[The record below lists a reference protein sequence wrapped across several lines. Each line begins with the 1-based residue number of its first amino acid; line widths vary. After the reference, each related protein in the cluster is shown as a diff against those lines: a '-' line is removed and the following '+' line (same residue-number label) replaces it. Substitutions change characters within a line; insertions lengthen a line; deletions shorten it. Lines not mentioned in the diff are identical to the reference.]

1 MMNSVRGKHSSP
13 GIYFKETELTYS
25 AKSLGITT
33 LGLAGETLKGP
44 AFEPITI
51 SDWGEFQYYFGG
63 TSTKKFKDSQ
73 YPKYELPFIAK
84 SYLTESKQL
93 EVVRVLGL
101 SGYNAG
107 PAWIVTG
114 TDDEE
119 EKKYVIAVIRSKG
132 HYEKYFNGYMFDQ
145 CTGSPQYDFLLYDA
159 KCVEIECYKDLTWEL
174 NCNIGSAITE
184 DEECTQD
191 NPLWNVSSN
200 NLGRFVLKVTKND
213 DSVVRYAVSLNS
225 GAKDYIYDVLGK
237 DNESGSSPLFV
248 EELYDVALSQYIA
261 AGKIT
266 KITSELTILDEVIN
280 QPVCDP
286 VLDFLTIPNEDLR
299 RSNLEQTFV
308 FDERFLDPTGATVYD
323 ITGTSIE
330 QLDIV
335 QGGVYQVRYT
345 RAQNA
350 DGVTI
355 GYYYAPYKVKSG
367 STEVHVVLEPNTED
381 LTNDSGCTLANNPD
395 ECLTRKAIYINAY
408 GRYFEMIEATG
419 ETVQNPIVP
428 VQIDM
433 NNYKERF
440 RPAETP
446 WFVSQV
452 LGNGDTF
459 DVKRLFKFIT
469 ISDGN
474 TANKQVK
481 ISIEK
486 IRPDDGTFSV
496 VIRDYNDSDLQQNVL
511 ERFNNCTMDPASST
525 YIGKKIGTAN
535 GEYII
540 KSKYVS
546 LVINDDDTIK
556 NLVPCGNLGYPIRNW
571 GEGLEMMPYM
581 YNTQY
586 YDDIRVRKQYFG
598 MSDILGVDI
607 DMLNYKGVAAY
618 KDREYS
624 VNGYTNGFHL
634 DTRANLDESGL
645 SGVTVTVD
653 QEDGYIFDTVT
664 PNASVGVPVIDTEEL
679 MYGTVFEDVNARKFT
694 VYPYGGYDGWDI
706 YRGARTTGDE
716 FKSNKYKGVWE
727 YGEGKNFTKVF
738 DTTGLNLEGINAIS
752 SDYYAFLAGYRQFA
766 NPEAVDINL
775 FATPGIDLFNNILLT
790 EEAMNVIED
799 DEDGRKG
806 DALYIVT
813 TPDKPF
819 GASDAEDD
827 MYTADDIV
835 DLLEDT
841 NVDTSY
847 AATYFPWIKY
857 FDSDSGTYINLPP
870 TKDVM
875 RNFAFTDNTAAP
887 WFASAGIN
895 RGPVNCV
902 KAHKF
907 TKQTEEDTLYDG
919 RVNVIKTFASD
930 GVKVWGNKTLSTTEG
945 PLNRIN
951 VRRLMIRVKKLI
963 TQAARQ
969 LIFEQ
974 NDATLRKQFQSLVE
988 PILANVR
995 ANRGIT
1001 DYRLDIQQS
1010 IECEDEHE
1018 LSATIWIKPTPT
1030 LEYISINFNITAQCV
1045 TFDE

>member
-1 MMNSVRGKHSSP
+1 MINSVRGKHSSP
-13 GIYFKETELTYS
+13 GIYYKETEITYS

-44 AFEPITI
+44 AFEPIPI

-107 PAWIVTG
+107 PAWLVTASG
-114 TDDEE
+114 EDGKD
-119 EKKYVIAVIRSKG
+119 YVVAIIRSKG
-132 HYEKYFNGYMFDQ
+132 HYEKYFTGYQFNE
-145 CTGSPQYDFLLYDA
+145 CTGSPQYDYLLYDA
-159 KCVEIECYKDLTWEL
+159 KCVEIEPYKDLTWEL
-174 NCNIGSAITE
+174 NCNNGEA
-184 DEECTQD
+184 DAEEK
-191 NPLWNVSSN
+191 NWNVSSN
-200 NLGRFVLKVTKND
+200 NLGKFVLKVTKYD
-213 DSVVRYAVSLNS
+213 DTVIRYAVSLNYGS
-225 GAKDYIYDVLGK
+225 KDYIYDVLGK

-248 EELYDVALSQYIA
+248 EEVYDVALSQYIA
-261 AGKIT
+261 DGKIT
-266 KITSELTILDEVIN
+266 KINNKLTLVEQVLNKPI
-280 QPVCDP
+280 CDP

-299 RSNLEQTFV
+299 RNNLEQTFI
-308 FDERFLDPTGATVYD
+308 FDKRYLDASGVTVYKED
-323 ITGTSIE
+323 ENG
-330 QLDIV
+330 QLVKDEVV
-335 QGGVYQVRYT
+335 QGGVYQVRYSK
-345 RAQNA
+345 NEEI
-350 DGVTI
+350 G
-355 GYYYAPYKVKSG
+355 GYYYAPYMVIDGTGDTK
-367 STEVHVVLEPNTED
+367 THAVLEPNEPLPDNT
-381 LTNDSGCTLANNPD
+381 GCTSD
-395 ECLTRKAIYINAY
+395 EELSRKAIYINVY
-408 GRYFEMIEATG
+408 GKYFEMNDE
-419 ETVQNPIVP
+419 EEIVP

-440 RPAETP
+440 RPAVTP

-459 DVKRLFKFIT
+459 DVKRMFRFTT

-486 IRPDDGTFSV
+486 IRPDDGTFNV

-511 ERFNNCTMDPASST
+511 ERFNNCCMDPAASN
-525 YIGKKIGTAN
+525 YIGKKIGTTN
-535 GEYII
+535 GEYMV
-540 KSKYVS
+540 KSKYVTIE
-546 LVINDDDTIK
+546 INPDDTIK
-556 NLVPCGNLGYPIRNW
+556 NLVPCGNLGYPIRNY
-571 GEGLEMMPYM
+571 GEGIEMMNFK
-581 YNTQY
+581 YNTQFFA
-586 YDDIRVRKQYFG
+586 DIRTKKQYFG
-598 MSDILGVDI
+598 MSDIVGVDI
-607 DMLNYKGVAAY
+607 DMLTYKGVAAY
-618 KDREYS
+618 KAMEFPL
-624 VNGYTNGFHL
+624 NGYTNGFHL
-634 DTRANLDESGL
+634 DTRANLEESGL
-645 SGVTVTVD
+645 SGVTTTVD
-653 QEDGYIFDTVT
+653 QVEGFVFDTVS

-679 MYGTVFEDVNARKFT
+679 MYGTVFEDINARKFT
-694 VYPYGGYDGWDI
+694 VFFYGGYDGWDI

-727 YGEGKNFTKVF
+727 FGEGKNFTKVF
-738 DTTGLNLEGINAIS
+738 DTTGLELEGINAIS

-766 NPEAVDINL
+766 NPEAIDINL

-799 DEDGRKG
+799 DDDGRKG
-806 DALYIVT
+806 DALYIPTV
-813 TPDKPF
+813 PDKPF
-819 GASDAEDD
+819 GASDAEDE
-827 MYTADDIV
+827 MYTADDMV

-847 AATYFPWIKY
+847 AATFYPWVYY
-857 FDSDSGTYINLPP
+857 FDQDSGTYIYLPP

-887 WFASAGIN
+887 WFASAGIK
-895 RGPVNCV
+895 RGPVNCE
-902 KAHKF
+902 KAHHF
-907 TKQTEEDTLYDG
+907 TKQSEEDTLYDG
-919 RVNVIKTFASD
+919 RINVVKTFSSD
-930 GVKVWGNKTLSTTEG
+930 GVKIWGNKTLSTTEG

-963 TQAARQ
+963 TIAARQ

-988 PILANVR
+988 PILSNVR

-1010 IECEDEHE
+1010 VECEDEHE

-1030 LEYISINFNITAQCV
+1030 LEYISINFNITSPCV
-1045 TFDE
+1045 TCDE

>member
-1 MMNSVRGKHSSP
+1 MINSVRGKHSSP
-13 GIYFKETELTYS
+13 GIYYKETELTYS

-51 SDWGEFQYYFGG
+51 SDWSEFQYYFGG

-107 PAWIVTG
+107 PAWVVTASG
-114 TDDEE
+114 DDN
-119 EKKYVIAVIRSKG
+119 KKYIVAVLRSKG
-132 HYEKYFNGYMFDQ
+132 HYEKYFTGYMFNE
-145 CTGSPQYDFLLYDA
+145 CTGSPQYDYLLYDA
-159 KCVEIECYKDLTWEL
+159 KCVEIEEYKDLSW
-174 NCNIGSAITE
+174 NPDCWISSANTE
-184 DEECTQD
+184 GQG
-191 NPLWNVSSN
+191 WSVSSG

-213 DSVVRYAVSLNS
+213 GEEGKETVVRYAVSLNY
-225 GAKDYIYDVLGK
+225 GAKDYIYDVLGR
-237 DNESGSSPLFV
+237 DNETGTSPLFV
-248 EELYDVALSQYIA
+248 EEVYDVALAQYIA
-261 AGKIT
+261 DGKIN
-266 KITSELTILDEVIN
+266 KIDSGLTLIDEVIN
-280 QPVCDP
+280 QPICEP

-299 RSNLEQTFV
+299 RSNLEQTFI
-308 FDERFLDPTGATVYD
+308 FDDRFLDASGATVYD
-323 ITGTSIE
+323 NEDFEESGKTQAE
-330 QLDIV
+330 Q
-335 QGGVYQVRYT
+335 GHVYQVKYT
-345 RAQNA
+345 RAKN
-350 DGVTI
+350 I
-355 GYYYAPYKVKSG
+355 GYYYAPVKRLTESG
-367 STEVHVVLEPNTED
+367 ETEDVVLEYTAPDTGNTG
-381 LTNDSGCTLANNPD
+381 GCSLANTD
-395 ECLTRKAIYINAY
+395 DYLTRDAIFINAY
-408 GRYFEMIEATG
+408 GRYFEMNKDNE
-419 ETVQNPIVP
+419 VVP

-440 RPAETP
+440 RPAITP

-452 LGNGDTF
+452 LGNGDVY
-459 DVKRLFKFIT
+459 DVKKLFRFTT

-474 TANKQVK
+474 AANRQVK

-486 IRPDDGTFSV
+486 IRPDEGTFTV

-511 ERFNNCTMDPASST
+511 ERYNNCSMDPASSNF
-525 YIGKKIGTAN
+525 IGKKIGTTN
-535 GEYII
+535 GDFIV
-540 KSKYVS
+540 KSKYVT
-546 LVINDDDTIK
+546 VEVTDDDTTK
-556 NLVPCGNLGYPIRNW
+556 NLVPCGFLGYPIRTWDSELN
-571 GEGLEMMPYM
+571 MIPFK

-586 YDDIRVRKQYFG
+586 FDDIRVRKQYFG
-598 MSDILGVDI
+598 MSDIVGVDI
-607 DMLNYKGVAAY
+607 DMLTYKGRAAY
-618 KDREYS
+618 KDEPLPD
-624 VNGYTNGFHL
+624 NGYTNGFHL
-634 DTRANLDESGL
+634 DTRANLTD
-645 SGVTVTVD
+645 SGVDVDITVD
-653 QEDGYIFDTVT
+653 QVTGYTFDTVT
-664 PNASVGVPVIDTEEL
+664 PNASVGVPVMDNEEL
-679 MYGTVFEDVNARKFT
+679 MYGTVYEDINARKFT
-694 VYPYGGYDGWDI
+694 VFFYGGYDGWDI

-716 FKSNKYKGVWE
+716 FKSNKYKGVFDF
-727 YGEGKNFTKVF
+727 GENRNFTKNF
-738 DTTGLNLEGINAIS
+738 DTTGLALEGINAIS
-752 SDYYAFLAGYRQFA
+752 TDYYAFLAGYRQFA

-775 FATPGIDLFNNILLT
+775 FATPGIDIFNNILLT
-790 EEAMNVIED
+790 EDAMNVIED

-806 DALYIVT
+806 DALYVIT

-819 GASDAEDD
+819 GASDAEDE

-841 NVDTSY
+841 NVDSSY
-847 AATYFPWIKY
+847 AATYFPWVKY
-857 FDSDSGTYINLPP
+857 FDSDSGSYINLPA

-895 RGPVNCV
+895 RGSVNCV
-902 KAHKF
+902 KAHHF

-1010 IECEDEHE
+1010 VECEDEHE

>member
-1 MMNSVRGKHSSP
+1 MINSVRGKHSSP
-13 GIYFKETELTYS
+13 GIYYKETEIVYS

-51 SDWGEFQYYFGG
+51 QDWGEFQYYFGG

-107 PAWIVTG
+107 PAWIVTASNSEG
-114 TDDEE
+114 D
-119 EKKYVIAVIRSKG
+119 KNYVVAILRSKG
-132 HYEKYFNGYMFDQ
+132 HYEKYFSGYKFNE
-145 CTGSPQYDFLLYDA
+145 CAGSPQYDYLLYDA
-159 KCVEIECYKDLTWEL
+159 KCVEIEEYKDLTWGL
-174 NCNIGSAITE
+174 DCVAGTGTTE
-184 DEECTQD
+184 
-191 NPLWNVSSN
+191 NGGWAVSSN
-200 NLGRFVLKVTKND
+200 NLGKFVLKVTKWD
-213 DSVVRYAVSLNS
+213 DTVVRYAVSLNY

-261 AGKIT
+261 DGKIN
-266 KITSELTILDEVIN
+266 KINDKLTLVDQVLNVPICE
-280 QPVCDP
+280 P

-299 RSNLEQTFV
+299 RSNLEQTFI
-308 FDERFLDPTGATVYD
+308 FDETYLDATGVTVFEETE
-323 ITGTSIE
+323 TGLTETSVE
-330 QLDIV
+330 
-335 QGGVYQVRYT
+335 QGGVYQVRYSKNT
-345 RAQNA
+345 EV
-350 DGVTI
+350 G
-355 GYYYAPYKVKSG
+355 GYYYAPYMVEVESGDTTVKVHAKL
-367 STEVHVVLEPNTED
+367 EV
-381 LTNDSGCTLANNPD
+381 NDPIPENDGRIS
-395 ECLTRKAIYINAY
+395 EEELTRKAIYINAY
-408 GRYFEMIEATG
+408 GRFFEMIEDTG
-419 ETVQNPIVP
+419 STVQNPIVP

-440 RPAETP
+440 RPAVTP

-452 LGNGDTF
+452 LGNGDIF
-459 DVKRLFKFIT
+459 DVKRLFRFTT

-486 IRPDDGTFSV
+486 IRPDEGTFNV
-496 VIRDYNDSDLQQNVL
+496 VIRDYNDSDLQLNVL
-511 ERFNNCTMDPASST
+511 EKFNNCCMDPAASN
-525 YIGKKIGTAN
+525 YIGKKIGTTN
-535 GEYII
+535 GEYIV
-540 KSKYVS
+540 KSKYVT
-546 LVINDDDTIK
+546 VEINPDDTIK
-556 NLVPCGNLGYPIRNW
+556 NLVPCGNLGYPIRNYDND
-571 GEGLEMMPYM
+571 LEMIPFK

-586 YDDIRVRKQYFG
+586 FQDIRVRKQYFG
-598 MSDILGVDI
+598 MSDIVGVDI
-607 DMLNYKGVAAY
+607 DMLTYKGVAAY
-618 KDREYS
+618 KGQEFP

-634 DTRANLDESGL
+634 DTRANLEESGL
-645 SGVTVTVD
+645 DNTGVTVD
-653 QEDGYIFDTVT
+653 QVSGYVFDTVT

-679 MYGTVFEDVNARKFT
+679 MYGTVFEDINARKFT
-694 VYPYGGYDGWDI
+694 VYFYGGYDGWDI

-716 FKSNKYKGVWE
+716 FKSSKYKGVWE
-727 YGEGKNFTKVF
+727 YGEGKNFTKNF
-738 DTTGLNLEGINAIS
+738 DTTGLELEGINAIS

-806 DALYIVT
+806 DALYIIT

-819 GASDAEDD
+819 GASDAEDE

-841 NVDTSY
+841 NVDSSY
-847 AATYFPWIKY
+847 AATYFPWVKY
-857 FDSDSGTYINLPP
+857 FDSDSGTYINLPV

-895 RGPVNCV
+895 RGSVNCV
-902 KAHKF
+902 KAHHF

-919 RVNVIKTFASD
+919 RVNVVKTFASD
-930 GVKVWGNKTLSTTEG
+930 GVKIWGNKTLSTTEG

-988 PILANVR
+988 PILSNVR

-1001 DYRLDIQQS
+1001 DYRLDIQQD

-1030 LEYISINFNITAQCV
+1030 LEYISINFNITSQCV

>member
-1 MMNSVRGKHSSP
+1 MINSVRGKHSSP
-13 GIYFKETELTYS
+13 GIYFKETEFTYS

-51 SDWGEFQYYFGG
+51 TDWSEFQYYFGG

-114 TDDEE
+114 SKDGDGD
-119 EKKYVIAVIRSKG
+119 KYVLAVIRSKG
-132 HYEKYFNGYMFDQ
+132 HYEKYYTGYSFNS
-145 CTGSPQYDFLLYDA
+145 CTGSSKYDYLVYDA
-159 KCVEIECYKDLTWEL
+159 KCVEIECYKDLTWDL
-174 NCNIGSAITE
+174 DCGAGNAGGDCP
-184 DEECTQD
+184 DD
-191 NPLWNVSSN
+191 WNKVTSN
-200 NLGRFVLKVTKND
+200 NLGRFVLKVTKQD
-213 DSVVRYAVSLNS
+213 DSVVRYAVSFNY
-225 GAKDYIYDVLGK
+225 GAKDYIYDVLGS
-237 DNESGSSPLFV
+237 DNESGSSPLFI
-248 EELYDVALSQYIA
+248 EEFYDVALSQYIA

-266 KITSELTILDEVIN
+266 QIDEKLTLVDQVVN
-280 QPVCDP
+280 QPICDP

-299 RSNLEQTFV
+299 RSNLEQTFI
-308 FDERFLDPTGATVYD
+308 FDENKFVETGFTAYEISGAT
-323 ITGTSIE
+323 ITEKES
-330 QLDIV
+330 V

-345 RAQNA
+345 RAQNE
-350 DGVTI
+350 DGVMI
-355 GYYYAPYKVKSG
+355 GYHYEPYMIKVYDEASSAYTEEHAVLKANTA
-367 STEVHVVLEPNTED
+367 STEDT
-381 LTNDSGCTLANNPD
+381 SGCTQ
-395 ECLTRKAIYINAY
+395 EGLTRQAIYINAY
-408 GRYFEMIEATG
+408 GRYFEMTEEDGPIE
-419 ETVQNPIVP
+419 P

-440 RPAETP
+440 RPAMTP
-446 WFVSQV
+446 WFISQV

-459 DVKRLFKFIT
+459 DVKRLFRFIT

-474 TANKQVK
+474 AANRQVK

-486 IRPDDGTFSV
+486 IRPDEGTFTV

-511 ERFNNCTMDPASST
+511 ERYNNCTMDPASSS

-535 GEYII
+535 GEYVI

-546 LVINDDDTIK
+546 LEINDDDTIK
-556 NLVPCGNLGYPIRNW
+556 NLVPCGNLGYPVRNW
-571 GEGLEMMPYM
+571 GDGLKMMPYM
-581 YNTQY
+581 YNIQY
-586 YDDIRVRKQYFG
+586 NEDIRVRKQYFG

-607 DMLNYKGVAAY
+607 DMLSYKGVAAY
-618 KDREYS
+618 KAREYA

-653 QEDGYIFDTVT
+653 QEDGYIFDTVS

-679 MYGTVFEDVNARKFT
+679 MYGTVYEDINARKFT
-694 VYPYGGYDGWDI
+694 VYPFGGYDGWDI

-716 FKSNKYKGVWE
+716 FKSNKYKGEWE
-727 YGEGKNFTKVF
+727 YGESRNFTKVF
-738 DTTGLNLEGINAIS
+738 DNTGLALDGINAIS

-790 EEAMNVIED
+790 EDAMNVIED
-799 DEDGRKG
+799 DDDGRKG

-819 GASDAEDD
+819 GASDAEDE

-847 AATYFPWIKY
+847 AATYFPWVKY
-857 FDSDSGTYINLPP
+857 FDSDSGTYINLPA

-887 WFASAGIN
+887 WFAAAGIN

-963 TQAARQ
+963 TQVARQ

-1010 IECEDEHE
+1010 VECEDEHE

>member
-1 MMNSVRGKHSSP
+1 MINSVRGKHSSP
-13 GIYFKETELTYS
+13 GIYYKETEITYS

-107 PAWIVTG
+107 PAWVVTATG
-114 TDDEE
+114 VKTG
-119 EKKYVIAVIRSKG
+119 KKYPVAVIRSKG
-132 HYEKYFNGYMFDQ
+132 HYEKYFTGYLFDQ
-145 CTGSPQYDFLLYDA
+145 CTGSPQYDYLVYDA
-159 KCVEIECYKDLTWEL
+159 RCVSIDCYRDLTWEL
-174 NCNIGSAITE
+174 DCNTGTPGGAN
-184 DEECTQD
+184 ECTAD
-191 NPLWNVSSN
+191 SPAWNVSSN
-200 NLGRFVLKVTKND
+200 NLGKFVLNVTKHD
-213 DSVVRYAVSLNS
+213 GSVIRYAVSLNY
-225 GAKDYIYDVLGK
+225 GAKDYIYDVLGR
-237 DNESGSSPLFV
+237 DNESGTSPLFV
-248 EELYDVALSQYIA
+248 EEVYDVALAQLIA
-261 AGKIT
+261 DGEIT
-266 KITSELTILDEVIN
+266 KLDNQLILLDEVVN
-280 QPVCDP
+280 QPICDP

-299 RSNLEQTFV
+299 RSNLEQTFI
-308 FDERFLDPTGATVYD
+308 FDERYLDATGVTVYD
-323 ITGTSIE
+323 NEDWENPSAAT
-330 QLDIV
+330 
-335 QGGVYQVRYT
+335 QGHVYQVKYT
-345 RAQNA
+345 RARTESGA
-350 DGVTI
+350 TI
-355 GYYYAPYKVKSG
+355 GYYYAPYKAKKTVDS
-367 STEVHVVLEPNTED
+367 EAEPVVLEYEPVESVDT
-381 LTNDSGCTLANNPD
+381 DSGCSLINYD
-395 ECLTRKAIYINAY
+395 EYLKRQAIYINAY
-408 GRYFEMIEATG
+408 GRYFEMLEDGSIE
-419 ETVQNPIVP
+419 P
-428 VQIDM
+428 VQSDM

-440 RPAETP
+440 RPAVTP

-459 DVKRLFKFIT
+459 DVKKLFRFTT

-474 TANKQVK
+474 TANRQVK
-481 ISIEK
+481 VSIEK
-486 IRPDDGTFSV
+486 IRPDEGTFNV

-511 ERFNNCTMDPASST
+511 ERFNNCCMDPAAANF
-525 YIGKKIGTAN
+525 IGKKIGTTN
-535 GEYII
+535 GDFIV
-540 KSKYVS
+540 KSKYVT
-546 LVINDDDTIK
+546 VEVTDDDTTKSLI
-556 NLVPCGNLGYPIRNW
+556 PAGFLGYPTRTW
-571 GEGLEMMPYM
+571 DKESGLEMMPFK
-581 YNTQY
+581 YNTEY
-586 YDDIRVRKQYFG
+586 HDDIRVRKQYFG
-598 MSDILGVDI
+598 MSDIVGVDI
-607 DMLNYKGVAAY
+607 DCLTYKGVAAY
-618 KDREYS
+618 KDQAWPS
-624 VNGYTNGFHL
+624 NGYTNGFHL
-634 DTRANLDESGL
+634 DTRAHLEVDGEL
-645 SGVTVTVD
+645 MVITVD
-653 QEDGYIFDTVT
+653 QDPNYVFDTVS
-664 PNASVGVPVIDTEEL
+664 PNASVGVPRIDTEEL
-679 MYGTVFEDVNARKFT
+679 MYDTVYQDINARKFT
-694 VYPYGGYDGWDI
+694 VFFYGGFDGWDI

-716 FKSNKYKGVWE
+716 FKSNKYKGVFDF
-727 YGEGKNFTKVF
+727 GENRNFTKNF
-738 DTTGLNLEGINAIS
+738 DTTGLALDGVNAIS
-752 SDYYAFLAGYRQFA
+752 TDYYAFLAGYRQFA

-775 FATPGIDLFNNILLT
+775 FATPGIDIFNNILLT
-790 EEAMNVIED
+790 EDAMNVIED

-806 DALYIVT
+806 DALYIIT

-819 GASDAEDD
+819 GASDAEDE

-841 NVDTSY
+841 NVDSSY
-847 AATYFPWIKY
+847 AATYFPWVKY
-857 FDSDSGTYINLPP
+857 FDSDSGSYINLPP

-988 PILANVR
+988 PILSNVR

-1001 DYRLDIQQS
+1001 DYRLDVQQS

>member
-1 MMNSVRGKHSSP
+1 MINSVRGKHSSP

-33 LGLAGETLKGP
+33 LGVAGETLKGP

-51 SDWGEFQYYFGG
+51 SDWSEFQYYFGG

-107 PAWIVTG
+107 PAWLVTA
-114 TDDEE
+114 DDEIDSG
-119 EKKYVIAVIRSKG
+119 KTYVVAVIRSKG
-132 HYEKYFNGYMFDQ
+132 HYEKYFTGYQFDS
-145 CTGSPQYDFLLYDA
+145 CTGSPQYDYLVYDA
-159 KCVEIECYKDLTWEL
+159 KCVTIDCYKDLNW
-174 NCNIGSAITE
+174 NYGCYDASAST
-184 DEECTQD
+184 ECTEESY
-191 NPLWNVSSN
+191 NVSPN
-200 NLGRFVLKVTKND
+200 NLGKFVLNVTKND
-213 DSVVRYAVSLNS
+213 AEETEVRYAVSLNYGS
-225 GAKDYIYDVLGK
+225 KDYIYDVLGS

-248 EELYDVALSQYIA
+248 EEVYDVALTQLIESGRI
-261 AGKIT
+261 K
-266 KITSELTILDEVIN
+266 KLNSKLLLMDKVIN
-280 QPVCDP
+280 KPICDP
-286 VLDFLTIPNEDLR
+286 VLDFLTIPNADLR
-299 RSNLEQTFV
+299 RSNIEQTYI
-308 FDERFLDPTGATVYD
+308 FDETRFESTGATAY
-323 ITGTSIE
+323 TFSAGE
-330 QLDIV
+330 AEAHELEN
-335 QGGVYQVRYT
+335 GHVYQVRYS
-345 RAQNA
+345 NA
-350 DGVTI
+350 LGFHYVPYTI
-355 GYYYAPYKVKSG
+355 KGEDDVEK
-367 STEVHVVLEPNTED
+367 EVVLESATTEAAS
-381 LTNDSGCTLANNPD
+381 TASCTTANSD
-395 ECLTRKAIYINAY
+395 EVLERDAIYINAY
-408 GRYFEMIEATG
+408 GRFFEMTRSGRIM
-419 ETVQNPIVP
+419 P
-428 VQIDM
+428 VTIDM

-440 RPAETP
+440 RPAVTP

-452 LGNGDTF
+452 LGNGDTY
-459 DVKRLFKFIT
+459 DIKRLFRFTT

-486 IRPDDGTFSV
+486 IRPEDGTFNV

-511 ERFNNCTMDPASST
+511 ERFNNCSMDPAAST
-525 YIGKKIGTAN
+525 YIGKKIGTTN
-535 GEYII
+535 GDYII

-546 LVINDDDTIK
+546 VEVTEDDTTK
-556 NLVPCGNLGYPIRNW
+556 NLVPCGNLGYPIRVF
-571 GEGLEMMPYM
+571 GETPDGKKLEMAPFK
-581 YNTQY
+581 YNTEY
-586 YDDIRVRKQYFG
+586 FNDIRVRKQYFG
-598 MSDILGVDI
+598 MSDIIGVDL

-618 KDREYS
+618 NTVELPE
-624 VNGYTNGFHL
+624 NGFTNGFHL
-634 DTRANLDESGL
+634 DTRANLSESGL
-645 SGVTVTVD
+645 EPEQYMVTVD
-653 QEDGYIFDTVT
+653 QMTGYTFDTVT
-664 PNASVGVPVIDTEEL
+664 PNASVGAPVIGTEEE
-679 MYGTVFEDVNARKFT
+679 MYNTIFEDINTRKFT
-694 VYPYGGYDGWDI
+694 VFCYGGYDGWDI

-716 FKSNKYKGVWE
+716 FKFNKYKGNWSF
-727 YGEGKNFTKVF
+727 GEGTNFTKNF
-738 DTTGLNLEGINAIS
+738 DTTGLALDGINAIS

-790 EEAMNVIED
+790 EEAMNIIED
-799 DEDGRKG
+799 DDDGRKG
-806 DALYIVT
+806 DALYVIT

-835 DLLEDT
+835 DILEDT
-841 NVDTSY
+841 NVDSSY
-847 AATYFPWIKY
+847 AATYFPWVKY
-857 FDSDSGTYINLPP
+857 FDADSGTYINLPP

>member
-1 MMNSVRGKHSSP
+1 MINSVRGKHSSP
-13 GIYFKETELTYS
+13 GIYYKETEITYS

-44 AFEPITI
+44 AFEPISI

-107 PAWIVTG
+107 PAWVVTG
-114 TDDEE
+114 SNGKGGD
-119 EKKYVIAVIRSKG
+119 KYVIAVLRSKG
-132 HYEKYFNGYMFDQ
+132 HYEKYYTGYQFDE
-145 CTGSPQYDFLLYDA
+145 CSGSPEYDYLVYDA
-159 KCVEIECYKDLTWEL
+159 KCVELEPYKDLKWGL
-174 NCNIGSAITE
+174 GCDSGSASGTPVGWE
-184 DEECTQD
+184 
-191 NPLWNVSSN
+191 VSPN
-200 NLGRFVLKVTKND
+200 NLGSFVVSVKKND
-213 DSVVRYAVSLNS
+213 ADETTVKYAVSLNPGS
-225 GAKDYIYDVLGK
+225 KDYIYDVLGS
-237 DNESGSSPLFV
+237 DNENGSSPLFV
-248 EELYDVALSQYIA
+248 EEVYDVALSQAIID
-261 AGKIT
+261 GTIT
-266 KITSELTILDEVIN
+266 QIDSDIMVFSKVVN
-280 QPVCDP
+280 QPICDP
-286 VLDFLTIPNEDLR
+286 VLDFLTIPNADLR
-299 RSNLEQTFV
+299 RSNLEQTFI
-308 FDERFLDPTGATVYD
+308 FDKTKFVDSGFTAYTENGETASPKN
-323 ITGTSIE
+323 
-330 QLDIV
+330 
-335 QGGVYQVRYT
+335 GGVYQVKYS
-345 RAQNA
+345 A
-350 DGVTI
+350 DKKYHYVEYCNENGEHYVLNPSDT
-355 GYYYAPYKVKSG
+355 G
-367 STEVHVVLEPNTED
+367 STEGD
-381 LTNDSGCTLANNPD
+381 DGCYITGA
-395 ECLTRKAIYINAY
+395 TRDAIFINAY
-408 GRYFEMIEATG
+408 GRFFEMINE
-419 ETVQNPIVP
+419 EIQP
-428 VQIDM
+428 VRVDM

-440 RPAETP
+440 RSAITP
-446 WFVSQV
+446 WVVSQV
-452 LGNGDTF
+452 LGNGENF
-459 DVKRLFKFIT
+459 DVKRLFRFVT

-474 TANKQVK
+474 AANRQVK

-486 IRPDDGTFSV
+486 IRPDDGTFNV
-496 VIRDYNDSDLQQNVL
+496 VIRDYFDSDLNQNVL
-511 ERFNNCTMDPASST
+511 ERFNNCTMNPDTPGF
-525 YIGKKIGTAN
+525 IGKKIGTTN
-535 GEYII
+535 GEYIV

-546 LVINDDDTIK
+546 VEVTDDYMSR
-556 NLVPCGNLGYPIRNW
+556 NLVPAGFLGYPIRSW
-571 GEGLEMMPYM
+571 GDEVKMIPFK

-586 YDDIRVRKQYFG
+586 FNDIRVRKQYFG
-598 MSDILGVDI
+598 MSDITGVDV
-607 DMLNYKGVAAY
+607 DMLTYKGVSAY
-618 KDREYS
+618 VTPELPEF
-624 VNGYTNGFHL
+624 GFTNGFHL
-634 DTRANLDESGL
+634 DTRANLKESGM

-653 QEDGYIFDTVT
+653 QMTGYTFDTVS
-664 PNASVGVPVIDTEEL
+664 PNASNGVPVIDTEEL
-679 MYGTVFEDVNARKFT
+679 MYDTVFEDINARKFT
-694 VYPYGGYDGWDI
+694 LYPYGGFDGWDI

-716 FKSNKYKGVWE
+716 FKANKYKGLLTF
-727 YGEGKNFTKVF
+727 GEGANFTKNF
-738 DTTGLNLEGINAIS
+738 DGTGLELDGINAIS

-790 EEAMNVIED
+790 EDAMNVIED

-806 DALYIVT
+806 DALYIPT
-813 TPDKPF
+813 IPDKPF
-819 GASDAEDD
+819 GASDAEED

-835 DLLEDT
+835 DILEDT
-841 NVDTSY
+841 NVDSSY
-847 AATYFPWIKY
+847 AASYFPWVKY
-857 FDSDSGTYINLPP
+857 YDTDSGTYINLPA

-895 RGPVNCV
+895 RGGVNCV

-919 RVNVIKTFASD
+919 RVNVIKTFAAD

-963 TQAARQ
+963 TKAARQ

-988 PILANVR
+988 PILSDVR

-1010 IECEDEHE
+1010 VECEDEHE

>member
-1 MMNSVRGKHSSP
+1 MINSVRGKHSSP
-13 GIYFKETELTYS
+13 GIYYKETELVYS

-51 SDWGEFQYYFGG
+51 SDWSEFQYYFGG

-84 SYLTESKQL
+84 AYLSESKQL

-107 PAWIVTG
+107 PAWVITG
-114 TDDEE
+114 EGEDPD
-119 EKKYVIAVIRSKG
+119 KKYVVAVLRSKG
-132 HYEKYFNGYMFDQ
+132 HYEKYFTGYMFNS
-145 CTGSPQYDFLLYDA
+145 CTGSPQYDYLLYDA

-174 NCNIGSAITE
+174 DCNAGNTSGECRE
-184 DEECTQD
+184 DS
-191 NPLWNVSSN
+191 WNVTPN
-200 NLGRFVLKVTKND
+200 NLGRFVLKVTKQD
-213 DSVVRYAVSLNS
+213 DSVVRYAVSLNYGS
-225 GAKDYIYDVLGK
+225 KDYIYDVLGK

-248 EELYDVALSQYIA
+248 EEVYDVALSQYIA
-261 AGKIT
+261 EGKIT
-266 KITSELTILDEVIN
+266 KISDELTLVDQVMN
-280 QPVCDP
+280 QPICDP
-286 VLDFLTIPNEDLR
+286 VLDFLTIPNEDLK
-299 RSNLEQTFV
+299 RSNLEQTFI
-308 FDERFLDPTGATVYD
+308 FDERFLDPTGATAYVFS
-323 ITGTSIE
+323 GTEVSE
-330 QLDIV
+330 AEIV
-335 QGGVYQVRYT
+335 NGGVYQVRYT
-345 RAQNA
+345 KAQNA
-350 DGVTI
+350 DGAVI
-355 GYYYAPYKVKSG
+355 GYYYAPYMVETTDESG
-367 STEVHVVLEPNTED
+367 ETKEEQAILTPNTEPVSD
-381 LTNDSGCTLANNPD
+381 PSGCTQEGLK
-395 ECLTRKAIYINAY
+395 RKAIYINAY
-408 GRYFEMIEATG
+408 GRYFEMNDDNE
-419 ETVQNPIVP
+419 VVP
-428 VQIDM
+428 VQLDM

-440 RPAETP
+440 RPAVTP
-446 WFVSQV
+446 WLVSQV

-459 DVKRLFKFIT
+459 NVKRMFRFIT

-486 IRPDDGTFSV
+486 IRPDDGTFTV

-511 ERFNNCTMDPASST
+511 ERYNNCSMDPAASN

-546 LVINDDDTIK
+546 LEINPDDTIK
-556 NLVPCGNLGYPIRNW
+556 NLVPCGFLGYPVRNW
-571 GEGLEMMPYM
+571 GDGLEMMAYK

-607 DMLNYKGVAAY
+607 DMLSYKGVAAY
-618 KDREYS
+618 KDKEYS
-624 VNGYTNGFHL
+624 LNGYTNGFHL

-653 QEDGYIFDTVT
+653 QEDGYVFDTVS
-664 PNASVGVPVIDTEEL
+664 PNASVGVPVIDTDEL

-694 VYPYGGYDGWDI
+694 VYPFGGYDGWDI

-716 FKSNKYKGVWE
+716 FKSNKYKGAWE
-727 YGEGKNFTKVF
+727 YGESRNFTKVF
-738 DTTGLNLEGINAIS
+738 DTTGLALDGINAIS

-790 EEAMNVIED
+790 EDAMNVIED

-819 GASDAEDD
+819 GASDAEDE

-847 AATYFPWIKY
+847 AATYFPWVKY

-907 TKQTEEDTLYDG
+907 TKQSEEDTLYDG

-1010 IECEDEHE
+1010 VECEDEHE

>member
-1 MMNSVRGKHSSP
+1 MINSVRGKHSSP

-63 TSTKKFKDSQ
+63 TSTKKFRDSQ

-107 PAWIVTG
+107 PAWVITASNSESAD
-114 TDDEE
+114 TH
-119 EKKYVIAVIRSKG
+119 YVVAVLRSKG
-132 HYEKYFNGYMFDQ
+132 HYEKYYNGYQFDE
-145 CTGSPQYDFLLYDA
+145 CTGSSKYDYLVYDA
-159 KCVEIECYKDLTWEL
+159 KCVKLEKYTDLSWGL
-174 NCNIGSAITE
+174 GCADGSASGTIG
-184 DEECTQD
+184 DFSIS
-191 NPLWNVSSN
+191 PN
-200 NLGRFVLKVTKND
+200 NLGRFVVVVTKND
-213 DSVVRYAVSLNS
+213 ETETELKYAVSLNPGS
-225 GAKDYIYDVLGK
+225 KDYIYDVLGS

-248 EELYDVALSQYIA
+248 EEVYDVALAQYINDM
-261 AGKIT
+261 KVNQI
-266 KITSELTILDEVIN
+266 DQEVKVFDKVVNSPI
-280 QPVCDP
+280 CDP
-286 VLDFLTIPNEDLR
+286 VLDFLTIPNADLR
-299 RSNLEQTFV
+299 RSNLEQTFI
-308 FDERFLDPTGATVYD
+308 FDEGQFPGSGFTAYTESGEEKDP
-323 ITGTSIE
+323 E
-330 QLDIV
+330 N
-335 QGGVYQVRYT
+335 GGVYQVKY
-345 RAQNA
+345 
-350 DGVTI
+350 DSVKK
-355 GYYYAPYKVKSG
+355 YYYTPYCDEDGKQY
-367 STEVHVVLEPNTED
+367 VLNHETGETID
-381 LTNDSGCTLANNPD
+381 TSGCTSDD
-395 ECLTRKAIYINAY
+395 ELTRKAIFINAY
-408 GRYFEMIEATG
+408 GRYFENTG
-419 ETVQNPIVP
+419 EGIKP
-428 VQIDM
+428 VSIDL
-433 NNYKERF
+433 NDYKERF
-440 RPAETP
+440 RPAVTP
-446 WFVSQV
+446 WIVSQV
-452 LGNGDTF
+452 IGNGENF
-459 DVKRLFKFIT
+459 DVKRLFRFTT

-474 TANKQVK
+474 AANRQVK

-486 IRPDDGTFSV
+486 IRPDDGTFNV
-496 VIRDYNDSDLQQNVL
+496 IIRDYYDSDLNQNVL
-511 ERFNNCTMDPASST
+511 ERFNNCTMNPDTAGF
-525 YIGKKIGTAN
+525 IGKKIGTTN
-535 GEYII
+535 GEYVV
-540 KSKYVS
+540 KSKYVT
-546 LVINDDDTIK
+546 VEVTDDYLSR
-556 NLVPCGNLGYPIRNW
+556 NLVPAGFLGYPIRTW
-571 GEGLEMMPYM
+571 DKGIDMIPFK

-586 YDDIRVRKQYFG
+586 HNDIRVRKQYFG
-598 MSDILGVDI
+598 MSDITGVDI
-607 DMLNYKGVAAY
+607 DVLTYKGVAAY
-618 KDREYS
+618 VTPEMPE
-624 VNGYTNGFHL
+624 NGYTNGFHL
-634 DTRANLDESGL
+634 DTRANLVVDGEL
-645 SGVTVTVD
+645 EPVTVD
-653 QEDGYIFDTVT
+653 QTTGYTFDTVS

-679 MYGTVFEDVNARKFT
+679 MYNTVFEDINARKFT
-694 VYPYGGYDGWDI
+694 LYPYGGYDGWDI

-716 FKSNKYKGVWE
+716 FKTNKYKGAIIF
-727 YGEGKNFTKVF
+727 GEGTNFTKNF
-738 DTTGLNLEGINAIS
+738 DGTGLALEGINAIS

-775 FATPGIDLFNNILLT
+775 FATPGIDIFNNILLT
-790 EEAMNVIED
+790 EDAMNVIED

-806 DALYIVT
+806 DALYIIT

-841 NVDTSY
+841 NVDSSY
-847 AATYFPWIKY
+847 AATYFPWVKY
-857 FDSDSGTYINLPP
+857 FDTDSGTYINLPA

-895 RGPVNCV
+895 RGSVNCV
-902 KAHKF
+902 KAHHF

-930 GVKVWGNKTLSTTEG
+930 GVKVWGNKTLSTTDG

-1001 DYRLDIQQS
+1001 DYRLDVQQS
-1010 IECEDEHE
+1010 VECEDEHE

-1030 LEYISINFNITAQCV
+1030 LEYISINFNITPQCV

>member
-1 MMNSVRGKHSSP
+1 MINSVRGKHSSP
-13 GIYFKETELTYS
+13 GIYYKETEITYS

-107 PAWIVTG
+107 PAWIVTASG
-114 TDDEE
+114 DNDE
-119 EKKYVIAVIRSKG
+119 KYVVAILRSKG
-132 HYEKYFNGYMFDQ
+132 HYEKYFTGYKFNE
-145 CTGSPQYDFLLYDA
+145 CTGSPQYDYLLYDA
-159 KCVEIECYKDLTWEL
+159 KCVEIEPYKDLTWEL
-174 NCNIGSAITE
+174 NCNAGDAE
-184 DEECTQD
+184 AEER
-191 NPLWNVSSN
+191 NWNVSAN
-200 NLGRFVLKVTKND
+200 NLGKFVLKITKND
-213 DSVVRYAVSLNS
+213 EFYNTDHPTVVRYAVSLNY

-237 DNESGSSPLFV
+237 DNESGTSPLFV
-248 EELYDVALSQYIA
+248 EELYDVALAQYIA
-261 AGKIT
+261 DGKIK
-266 KITSELTILDEVIN
+266 KINNKLTLVDEVVNKPI
-280 QPVCDP
+280 CEP

-308 FDERFLDPTGATVYD
+308 FDETYLPASAVTVFEENEEGALEEVTE
-323 ITGTSIE
+323 GP
-330 QLDIV
+330 V
-335 QGGVYQVRYT
+335 QGGVYQVRYSRNT
-345 RAQNA
+345 EV
-350 DGVTI
+350 G
-355 GYYYAPYKVKSG
+355 GYYYTPYKVIVESG
-367 STEVHVVLEPNTED
+367 DTKEEVHAKLVVNEPIPDN
-381 LTNDSGCTLANNPD
+381 SGCTSD
-395 ECLTRKAIYINAY
+395 EVIERTAVYINAY
-408 GRYFEMIEATG
+408 GKYFEMIEDTG
-419 ETVQNPIVP
+419 ATVQNPVVP

-440 RPAETP
+440 RPAVTP

-459 DVKRLFKFIT
+459 DVKRLFRFTT

-481 ISIEK
+481 VSIEK
-486 IRPDDGTFSV
+486 IRPDEGTFNV

-511 ERFNNCTMDPASST
+511 ERFNNCCMDPAAST
-525 YIGKKIGTAN
+525 YIGKKIGTTN
-535 GEYII
+535 GEYIV
-540 KSKYVS
+540 KSKYVTVE
-546 LVINDDDTIK
+546 LTDDDTTK
-556 NLVPCGNLGYPIRNW
+556 NLVPCGNLGYPIRNY
-571 GEGLEMMPYM
+571 GDGLEMIPFK

-586 YDDIRVRKQYFG
+586 FQDIRVRKQYFG
-598 MSDILGVDI
+598 MSDIVGVDI
-607 DMLNYKGVAAY
+607 DMLTYKGVAAY
-618 KDREYS
+618 KYKEYPEI
-624 VNGYTNGFHL
+624 NGYTNGFHL

-679 MYGTVFEDVNARKFT
+679 MYGTVFEDINARKFT
-694 VYPYGGYDGWDI
+694 VFFYGGYDGWDI

-716 FKSNKYKGVWE
+716 FKSSKYKGVWE
-727 YGEGKNFTKVF
+727 YGEGRNFTKVF
-738 DTTGLNLEGINAIS
+738 DTTGLELEGINAIS

-806 DALYIVT
+806 DALYIIT

-819 GASDAEDD
+819 GASDAEDE

-835 DLLEDT
+835 DILEDT
-841 NVDTSY
+841 NVDSSY
-847 AATYFPWIKY
+847 AATYFPWVKY
-857 FDSDSGTYINLPP
+857 FDPDSGTYINLPA

-875 RNFAFTDNTAAP
+875 RNFAYTDNTAAP

-1001 DYRLDIQQS
+1001 DYRLDVQQS

>member
-1 MMNSVRGKHSSP
+1 MINSVRGKHSSP
-13 GIYFKETELTYS
+13 GIYYKETEIVYS

-51 SDWGEFQYYFGG
+51 EDWGEFQSYFGG

-107 PAWIVTG
+107 PAWLVTAPDALDSG
-114 TDDEE
+114 KT
-119 EKKYVIAVIRSKG
+119 YVVAVIRSKG
-132 HYEKYFNGYMFDQ
+132 HYEKYFTGYKFNE
-145 CTGSPQYDFLLYDA
+145 CTGSPQYDYLLYDA
-159 KCVEIECYKDLTWEL
+159 KCVKLDCYKDLTWEL
-174 NCNIGSAITE
+174 NCNDGTTSGDCPE
-184 DEECTQD
+184 DA
-191 NPLWNVSSN
+191 WNVSSS
-200 NLGRFVLKVTKND
+200 NLGKFVLNVTKWD
-213 DSVVRYAVSLNS
+213 GSEVRYAVSLNY

-248 EELYDVALSQYIA
+248 EELYDVALAQYIA
-261 AGKIT
+261 DGRIT
-266 KITSELTILDEVIN
+266 ELNSELTLVDQVLNKPI
-280 QPVCDP
+280 CDP

-299 RSNLEQTFV
+299 RSNLEQTFI
-308 FDERFLDPTGATVYD
+308 FDETYLEPSAVTVFEETETGLTE
-323 ITGTSIE
+323 TSV
-330 QLDIV
+330 V
-335 QGGVYQVRYT
+335 QGGVYQVRYS
-345 RAQNA
+345 RNQEI
-350 DGVTI
+350 G
-355 GYYYAPYKVKSG
+355 GYYYAPYMVETSG
-367 STEVHVVLEPNTED
+367 GTKEHAVLEV
-381 LTNDSGCTLANNPD
+381 NDPLPENSGCTSD
-395 ECLTRKAIYINAY
+395 VELTRNAIYINAY
-408 GRYFEMIEATG
+408 GRFFEMIEDTG
-419 ETVQNPIVP
+419 STVQNPIVP

-459 DVKRLFKFIT
+459 DVKRLFKFTT

-486 IRPDDGTFSV
+486 IRPDEGTFSV

-511 ERFNNCTMDPASST
+511 EKFNNCCMDPAASN
-525 YIGKKIGTAN
+525 YIGKKIGTTN
-535 GEYII
+535 GEYIV
-540 KSKYVS
+540 KSKYVT
-546 LVINDDDTIK
+546 VEINPDDTIK
-556 NLVPCGNLGYPIRNW
+556 NLVPCGNLGYPLRNY
-571 GEGLEMMPYM
+571 GEGIEMIPFK

-586 YDDIRVRKQYFG
+586 FPDIRVRKQYFG
-598 MSDILGVDI
+598 MSDIVGVDI
-607 DMLNYKGVAAY
+607 DMLTYKGVAAY
-618 KDREYS
+618 KGQEFPI
-624 VNGYTNGFHL
+624 NGYTNGFHL

-645 SGVTVTVD
+645 SGVTTTVD
-653 QEDGYIFDTVT
+653 QVYGFVFDTVS

-679 MYGTVFEDVNARKFT
+679 MYGTVFEDINTRKFT
-694 VYPYGGYDGWDI
+694 VYFYGGYDGWDI

-716 FKSNKYKGVWE
+716 FKSSKYKGVWE
-727 YGEGKNFTKVF
+727 YGEGKNFTKNF
-738 DTTGLNLEGINAIS
+738 DSTGLALEGITAIS

-790 EEAMNVIED
+790 EDAMNVIED

-819 GASDAEDD
+819 GASDAEDE

-847 AATYFPWIKY
+847 AATYFPWVKY
-857 FDSDSGTYINLPP
+857 FDPDSGTYINLPV

-895 RGPVNCV
+895 RGSVNCV
-902 KAHKF
+902 KAHHF

-919 RVNVIKTFASD
+919 RVNVVKTFASD
-930 GVKVWGNKTLSTTEG
+930 GVKIWGNKTLSTTEG

-988 PILANVR
+988 PILSNVR

-1001 DYRLDIQQS
+1001 DYRLDIQQD

-1030 LEYISINFNITAQCV
+1030 LEYISINFNITSQCV

>member
-1 MMNSVRGKHSSP
+1 MINSVRGKHSSP

-51 SDWGEFQYYFGG
+51 SDWSEFQYYFGG

-107 PAWIVTG
+107 PAWYVTAPDASDSG
-114 TDDEE
+114 VT
-119 EKKYVIAVIRSKG
+119 YLVAIIRSKG
-132 HYEKYFNGYMFDQ
+132 HYEKYYRGYNFDA
-145 CTGSPQYDFLLYDA
+145 CTGSPEYDYLVYDA
-159 KCVEIECYKDLTWEL
+159 KDVEIEPYTDLSWNLDCTS
-174 NCNIGSAITE
+174 GSADTG
-184 DEECTQD
+184 
-191 NPLWNVSSN
+191 NSSFAVSAG
-200 NLGRFVLKVTKND
+200 NLGRFVLKVTRQD
-213 DSVVRYAVSLNS
+213 DSVVKYAVSLNY
-225 GAKDYIYDVLGK
+225 GDRDYIYDVLGK
-237 DNESGSSPLFV
+237 DNETGTSPLFV
-248 EELYDVALSQYIA
+248 EEVYDVALSQYIS
-261 AGKIT
+261 AGKI
-266 KITSELTILDEVIN
+266 KELSDKLTLGDSRVVY
-280 QPVCDP
+280 PVCDP
-286 VLDFLTIPNEDLR
+286 VLDYLTIPNEDLR
-299 RSNLEQTFV
+299 RSNLEQTFI
-308 FDERFLDPTGATVYD
+308 FDERFLDASGATVYVQS
-323 ITGTSIE
+323 TGDTSLVE
-330 QLDIV
+330 DEV
-335 QGGVYQVRYT
+335 VNGGVY
-345 RAQNA
+345 
-350 DGVTI
+350 
-355 GYYYAPYKVKSG
+355 KVKYSSLEIDG
-367 STEVHVVLEPNTED
+367 KKIGFYYTPVLEDEKNHTGNPVVLEENAESG
-381 LTNDSGCTLANNPD
+381 DSKQGVF
-395 ECLTRKAIYINAY
+395 INAY
-408 GRYFEMIEATG
+408 GKFFEL
-419 ETVQNPIVP
+419 VDDKVVP
-428 VQIDM
+428 VAIDM

-440 RPAETP
+440 RPAITP

-452 LGNGDTF
+452 LGNGLNY
-459 DVKRLFKFIT
+459 DVRRLFRFTT

-481 ISIEK
+481 VSIEK
-486 IRPDDGTFSV
+486 IRPEEGTFNV

-511 ERFNNCTMDPASST
+511 ERYNNCSMNREASN
-525 YIGKKIGTAN
+525 YIGKKIGTTN
-535 GEYII
+535 GEFVAN
-540 KSKYVS
+540 SKYVT
-546 LVINDDDTIK
+546 VEVVDDETLK
-556 NLVPCGNLGYPIRNW
+556 NLVPCGFLGYPTRVYGDKLKMI
-571 GEGLEMMPYM
+571 PFK
-581 YNTQY
+581 YNTEY

-598 MSDILGVDI
+598 MSDIVGVDI
-607 DMLNYKGVAAY
+607 DMLTYKGVAAY
-618 KDREYS
+618 SNPETPDY
-624 VNGYTNGFHL
+624 GYTNAFHL
-634 DTRANLDESGL
+634 DARAREEILPSGASL
-645 SGVTVTVD
+645 TVD
-653 QEDGYIFDTVT
+653 QEEGFVFDTVS
-664 PNASVGVPVIDTEEL
+664 PNSAVGIPVISTEQEMYDTV
-679 MYGTVFEDVNARKFT
+679 YEDINARKFT
-694 VYPYGGYDGWDI
+694 AFFYGGFDGWDI

-716 FKSNKYKGVWE
+716 FKFNKYKGWFE
-727 YGEGKNFTKVF
+727 YGEGKNFTKNF
-738 DTTGLNLEGINAIS
+738 DTTGLGLEGINAIS

-775 FATPGIDLFNNILLT
+775 FATPGIDIFNNILLT
-790 EEAMNVIED
+790 EDAMNVIED

-806 DALYIVT
+806 DALYIIT

-819 GASDAEDD
+819 GASDAEDE

-841 NVDTSY
+841 NVDSSY
-847 AATYFPWIKY
+847 AATYFPWVKY
-857 FDSDSGTYINLPP
+857 FDSDSGSYINLPP

-902 KAHKF
+902 KAHHF

-1010 IECEDEHE
+1010 VECEDEHE

>member
-1 MMNSVRGKHSSP
+1 MINSVRGKHSSP

-51 SDWGEFQYYFGG
+51 SDWSEFQYYFGG

-107 PAWIVTG
+107 PAWIVTA
-114 TDDEE
+114 TSEKDKS
-119 EKKYVIAVIRSKG
+119 KKYPVAIIRSKG
-132 HYEKYFNGYMFDQ
+132 HYEKYFTGYMFDQ
-145 CTGSPQYDFLLYDA
+145 CNGSPQYDYLVYDA
-159 KCVEIECYKDLTWEL
+159 KCVSIECYKDLTWEL
-174 NCNIGSAITE
+174 DCAAGTPSGDCNPNS
-184 DEECTQD
+184 
-191 NPLWNVSSN
+191 WNVSSN
-200 NLGRFVLKVTKND
+200 NLGKFVLKVTKND
-213 DSVVRYAVSLNS
+213 EFYNTDHPTIVRYAVSLNY

-237 DNESGSSPLFV
+237 DNESGTSPLFV
-248 EELYDVALSQYIA
+248 EDVYDVALSQLIA
-261 AGKIT
+261 DGEIRKLD
-266 KITSELTILDEVIN
+266 SELTLIDEVVN
-280 QPVCDP
+280 QPICEP

-299 RSNLEQTFV
+299 RSNLEQTFI
-308 FDERFLDPTGATVYD
+308 FDERYLDASGATIYD
-323 ITGTSIE
+323 NEDWDAPSSAT
-330 QLDIV
+330 
-335 QGGVYQVRYT
+335 QGHVYQVKYT
-345 RAQNA
+345 RARNDSGA
-350 DGVTI
+350 TI
-355 GYYYAPYKVKSG
+355 GYYYAPYKVKKTMDG
-367 STEVHVVLEPNTED
+367 EAEPAILEYNEPSTED
-381 LTNDSGCTLANNPD
+381 ASGCSVINTD
-395 ECLTRKAIYINAY
+395 EYLTREAIFINAY
-408 GRYFEMIEATG
+408 GRYFVMLKDGSIE
-419 ETVQNPIVP
+419 P
-428 VQIDM
+428 VQSDM

-440 RPAETP
+440 RPAITP

-459 DVKRLFKFIT
+459 DVKKLFRFTT

-474 TANKQVK
+474 AANRQVK
-481 ISIEK
+481 VSIEK
-486 IRPDDGTFSV
+486 IRPDDGTFNV
-496 VIRDYNDSDLQQNVL
+496 VIRDYNDSDLQLNVL
-511 ERFNNCTMDPASST
+511 ERFNNCSMDPGASNF
-525 YIGKKIGTAN
+525 IGKKIGTTN
-535 GEYII
+535 GDFIP
-540 KSKYVS
+540 KSKYVT
-546 LVINDDDTIK
+546 VEVTTDDTTK
-556 NLVPCGNLGYPIRNW
+556 TLVPAGFLGYPTRTW
-571 GEGLEMMPYM
+571 DEGIEMMPFK
-581 YNTQY
+581 YNTEY

-598 MSDILGVDI
+598 MSDIVGVDV
-607 DMLNYKGVAAY
+607 DCLTYKGVAAY
-618 KDREYS
+618 KDQAWPI
-624 VNGYTNGFHL
+624 NGYTKSFHL
-634 DTRANLDESGL
+634 DTRANIEIDGIIMNA
-645 SGVTVTVD
+645 TVD
-653 QEDGYIFDTVT
+653 QDPNYEFVTVS

-679 MYGTVFEDVNARKFT
+679 MYNTVYEDINARKFT
-694 VYPYGGYDGWDI
+694 VFFYGGFDGWDI

-716 FKSNKYKGVWE
+716 FKSNKYKGVFDF
-727 YGEGKNFTKVF
+727 GENRNFTKNF
-738 DTTGLNLEGINAIS
+738 DSTGLALDGINAIS
-752 SDYYAFLAGYRQFA
+752 TDYYAFLAGYRQFA

-790 EEAMNVIED
+790 EDAMNVIED

-806 DALYIVT
+806 DALYIIT

-819 GASDAEDD
+819 GASDSEDE

-835 DLLEDT
+835 DILIDT
-841 NVDTSY
+841 NVDSSY
-847 AATYFPWIKY
+847 AATYFPWVKY
-857 FDSDSGTYINLPP
+857 FDPDSGSYINLPP

-902 KAHKF
+902 KAHHF

-974 NDATLRKQFQSLVE
+974 NDATLRKQFQGLVE

-1010 IECEDEHE
+1010 VECEDEHE